1 MVCDAEGLIGKEMFA
16 IDGCKLPSNAS
27 KDWSGTKADLAKK
40 KKKLDRAIRYILNK
54 HRDTDQKDLDEDM
67 REREQK
73 QRKKLQRT
81 SRKIKQFLDEHED
94 RKGVSGCIVQSNI
107 TDNDSAK
114 MKTSHGVIQG
124 YTGVAAVDAKHQVI
138 VHAETHGQGQEHGLL
153 EPTIEQAHKNLKYSK
168 RQKHKTKI
176 TADSGYHNGKALE
189 YLNAQHIDGYIADTG
204 FRSRDPKFKDYTRHK
219 LKDRL
224 KPKERFTVEDFTY
237 SKKNKTCHCPA
248 GHAMWLQ
255 GEDLK
260 IGHHRFMKFQAYQ
273 ADCEACTLR
282 KRCLRNPQHKTAR
295 QVAIKLG
302 ITQAHKEISLIEQM
316 KRKIDSAKG
325 RCIYSQ
331 RLGTVE
337 PVFGHITDAIGF
349 KRFGLR
355 GREKVNAQWQLVSM
369 IHNIFKIHRCGW
381 SPT

>member
-1 MVCDAEGLIGKEMFA
+1 M
-16 IDGCKLPSNAS
+16 
-27 KDWSGTKADLAKK
+27 
-40 KKKLDRAIRYILNK
+40 RA
-54 HRDTDQKDLDEDM
+54 
-67 REREQK
+67 REEQQRE
-73 QRKKLQRT
+73 KLQRA
-81 SRKIKQFLDEHED
+81 SRKIKRFLEDNED
-94 RKGVSGCIVQSNI
+94 RVGTSGRVVQSNI

-138 VHAETHGQGQEHGLL
+138 AQAEAHGQGQEYGLL
-153 EPTIEQAHKNLKYSK
+153 EPTIDQAHKNLKYSE
-168 RQKHKTKI
+168 RQKHKTTI
-176 TADSGYHNGKALE
+176 TADSGYHNEKALA
-189 YLNAQHIDGYIADTG
+189 YLDEHKLDGHIADTG

-219 LKDRL
+219 PKDRL
-224 KPKERFTVEDFTY
+224 KPKERFTVEDFKY

-248 GHAMWLQ
+248 GHAMWRQ
-255 GEDLK
+255 GEDLR

-273 ADCEACTLR
+273 ADCEACRLR
-282 KRCLRNPQHKTAR
+282 KRCLRKANQKTAR

-302 ITQAHKEISLIEQM
+302 ITQVHKETSLIEQM

-325 RCIYSQ
+325 RHIYSQ

-349 KRFGLR
+349 KRFSLR
-355 GREKVNAQWQLVSM
+355 GREKVNAQRQLVSM
-369 IHNIFKIHRCGW
+369 IHNIFKIHRYGW